1 MEQGIESQK
10 EPGAKEK
17 RLGAL
22 HHIGRGMGDMG
33 VALLT
38 VALGVVTLVAVG
50 SAAAVVAVGGGAV
63 AAVGGAVA
71 AVGGAVA
78 AVVAAVAAVGGGAV
92 AAVGGVGGAILEKTT
107 EKHAH
112 AIAPEAAEKAH
123 ISGKRLLVGVALAS
137 SLMAGN
143 WAYDDLTQDLSGKPA
158 EPPTASAPKEEK
170 STATHYTV
178 TGKDCILVR
187 TFTAAEE
194 SNSLYRLSE
203 GCVIKPAAIA
213 PAQNPAP

>member
-63 AAVGGAVA
+63 AAVGG
-71 AVGGAVA
+71 
-78 AVVAAVAAVGGGAV
+78 
-92 AAVGGVGGAILEKTT
+92 VGGAILEKTT

-123 ISGKRLLVGVALAS
+123 MSGKRLLAGVALAS